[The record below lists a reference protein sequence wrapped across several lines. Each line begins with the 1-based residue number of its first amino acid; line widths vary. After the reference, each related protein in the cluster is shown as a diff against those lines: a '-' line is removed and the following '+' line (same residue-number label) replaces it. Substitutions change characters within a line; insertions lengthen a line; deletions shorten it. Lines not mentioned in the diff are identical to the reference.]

1 MFIPDESLSRHKQA
15 KHKLFSSPITSCFPA
30 IVRKSTSIL
39 WWISRFAPILW
50 FWWSFESLPTWALLI
65 EHYLSTQVIATLMSW
80 KPAPKWWDFW
90 SPVELCLN
98 ILCWASYPHFRSI
111 ETQWT
116 HALVSGGIFRPLS
129 VSPSLL
135 PATGWRGSPGLPG
148 PLPPHHHYH
157 QVLVVSSRKIIIVS
171 CHENFDACKLSY
183 HIYFTSICEVYN
195 ASRNRST

>member
-1 MFIPDESLSRHKQA
+1 MELWILTYM
-15 KHKLFSSPITSCFPA
+15 SSA
-30 IVRKSTSIL
+30 H
-39 WWISRFAPILW
+39 
-50 FWWSFESLPTWALLI
+50 WALFI
-65 EHYLSTQVIATLMSW
+65 QAQVIATLMSW

-98 ILCWASYPHFRSI
+98 ILRWASYPNFRSI

-129 VSPSLL
+129 VSPSKL
-135 PATGWRGSPGLPG
+135 PATGWLGSPGLPG

-157 QVLVVSSRKIIIVS
+157 QVLVVSTREIFIVL
-171 CHENFDACKLSY
+171 CHENFDAY